1 MNMIMVIRF
10 SDTGIT
16 NFKLA
21 DSLVGLYI
29 SGSFVYPIPDP
40 NSPGRGVGVISCLIT
55 GHTFDDVVLAV
66 RNSDCGEN
74 CLVIDHNSMFSGH
87 IKTEFVAFSVIEH
100 RVDEMT
106 REQISEEISRLL
118 AKGPAS
124 NLTQAEA
131 SRLTELINS
140 TV

>member
-21 DSLVGLYI
+21 DALAGLYI
-29 SGSFVYPIPDP
+29 PGSLVYPIPDP

-55 GHTFDDVVLAV
+55 GNTFDDVVLAV

-74 CLVIDHNSMFSGH
+74 CLVIDHNSMVHGH
-87 IKTEFVAFSVIEH
+87 LRQEFVEFNVTEYH
-100 RVDEMT
+100 VDEMT
-106 REQISEEISRLL
+106 SEQISKEISRLL